1 MSMLQVNLMHVFL
14 VGPVLFGI
22 GYKNP
27 GENMELYN
35 YLTMLTL
42 TMLFIV
48 RIPFY
53 NLIKWEYYD
62 YLKASHL
69 LLFTS
74 FFGWVAYKKDT
85 APEFVYHI
93 LKLLGI
99 AVISTHLYLAATK
112 LI

>member
-14 VGPVLFGI
+14 VGPILFGI

-35 YLTMLTL
+35 YLAILSVA
-42 TMLFIV
+42 MLFMV
-48 RIPFY
+48 RIPSY
-53 NLIKWEYYD
+53 NITKWEYYD
-62 YLKASHL
+62 YLKATHL
-69 LLFTS
+69 LLFTT
-74 FFGWVAYKKDT
+74 FFGWIAYKKDT

-99 AVISTHLYLAATK
+99 AIISTHLYLGISK

>member
-14 VGPVLFGI
+14 IGPVLFGI

-27 GENMELYN
+27 GENIELYN

>member
-14 VGPVLFGI
+14 IGPVLFGI

-53 NLIKWEYYD
+53 NLINWEYYD

-74 FFGWVAYKKDT
+74 FFGWIAYKKDT

>member
-14 VGPVLFGI
+14 IGPVLFGI

>member
-1 MSMLQVNLMHVFL
+1 MLQVNLMHVFL

-53 NLIKWEYYD
+53 NLTKWEYYD

-74 FFGWVAYKKDT
+74 FFGWIAYKKDT

-99 AVISTHLYLAATK
+99 AVISTHLYLAGTK